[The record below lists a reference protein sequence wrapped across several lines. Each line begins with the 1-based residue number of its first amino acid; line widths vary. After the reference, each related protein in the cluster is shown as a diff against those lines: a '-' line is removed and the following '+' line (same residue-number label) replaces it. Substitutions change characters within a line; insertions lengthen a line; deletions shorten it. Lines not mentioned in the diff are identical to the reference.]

1 MERSGC
7 AWLTRVEAEAVLAAL
22 EHEAS
27 VVRDGPI
34 APAPQ
39 RGGRQE
45 AGAERRHGSG
55 EGGAL
60 RAALGARRLRA
71 RLSPRARWAGG
82 VSGRRRRPA
91 RQQRPQPVAQEAH
104 CPCEQRPLPPPMVRV
119 VNLAV
124 IRMVGALLLL
134 LIVNLGVR
142 GQADAGGAE
151 QRLRHGRGAVQQQ
164 RLLGGQVHGRPQP
177 PHPQRPRRLLLT
189 RRARDASDTATQCT
203 RRNDSPP
210 PPPPPGGRP
219 AAAPWRPPAT
229 ITTDVHHERG
239 WGGDGRGGTE
249 GGGTEGGGGA
259 DDHII
264 MGDGSEDPGC
274 EESVSQSVSE
284 EGARPGD
291 ALHAWWAAVGG
302 AGRGAP
308 AVCGPRSAAT
318 APAPAHLSA

>member
-55 EGGAL
+55 EGGTL
-60 RAALGARRLRA
+60 RAALGARLRA

-119 VNLAV
+119 ANLAV
-124 IRMVGALLLL
+124 IRMVGVGALLLL

-151 QRLRHGRGAVQQQ
+151 QRLRHDRGAVQQQ
-164 RLLGGQVHGRPQP
+164 RLLGGKVHGRPQP

-189 RRARDASDTATQCT
+189 RRARDASGTATQCT
-203 RRNDSPP
+203 RRSDSPP
-210 PPPPPGGRP
+210 GSRSVAGRPRSPAPPGRTRAVRHRQISDSDLRTIGRLPATAARCVIHRAIPVTPAPPP
-219 AAAPWRPPAT
+219 A
-229 ITTDVHHERG
+229 
-239 WGGDGRGGTE
+239 
-249 GGGTEGGGGA
+249 
-259 DDHII
+259 
-264 MGDGSEDPGC
+264 
-274 EESVSQSVSE
+274 
-284 EGARPGD
+284 
-291 ALHAWWAAVGG
+291 
-302 AGRGAP
+302 
-308 AVCGPRSAAT
+308 
-318 APAPAHLSA
+318 